1 MPIVFIGFGDQFYF
15 LVFID
20 IYKKFRGATPP
31 NKKKKSQRI
40 IPSLNII
47 VGAPAIRIVPVASM
61 GSTTSTRDSS
71 GNLSGNLK
79 KDRPHKEYT
88 KVEMTKREAKGGKW
102 NKSKRINKNGN

>member
-1 MPIVFIGFGDQFYF
+1 
-15 LVFID
+15 
-20 IYKKFRGATPP
+20 
-31 NKKKKSQRI
+31 
-40 IPSLNII
+40 
-47 VGAPAIRIVPVASM
+47 M